1 MSISNGVKIIIGLG
15 NPEKKYESTRHNL
28 GRLIV
33 KRFQKQAGFPDFK
46 LKKKFQSLI
55 SENKFNKG
63 KIILA
68 LPETSMNLSGKSI
81 KSLIANYK
89 LPIIHLLIIHDDFDL
104 ELGKIRI
111 SKNRGAAGHKGV
123 QSIINELKTK
133 DFIRFRIG
141 IKPKRK
147 PKNLDK
153 FVLKKF
159 TGTEQKI
166 IKKVIEKTLN
176 AIEVFLNQGF
186 EKAMSEFNK
195 E

>member
-1 MSISNGVKIIIGLG
+1 MKIIIGLG
-15 NPEKKYESTRHNL
+15 NPEKKHESTRHNL
-28 GRLIV
+28 GRLII
-33 KRFQKQAGFPDFK
+33 KSFQKKDDFLEFKTNKK
-46 LKKKFQSLI
+46 LLALI
-55 SENKFNKG
+55 SKKEKVV
-63 KIILA
+63 LA
-68 LPETSMNLSGKSI
+68 LPETFMNASGKSV
-81 KSLIANYK
+81 KLLAKNYK
-89 LPIIHLLIIHDDFDL
+89 LDANNIVIIHDDFDL

-111 SKNRGAAGHKGV
+111 SKNRGAGGHKGV

-147 PKNLDK
+147 PKDLDR

-159 TGTEQKI
+159 TETEQKI
-166 IKKVIEKTLN
+166 IKNVIEKTLN
-176 AIEVFLNQGF
+176 VIEVFLNQGL

>member
-1 MSISNGVKIIIGLG
+1 MKIIIGLG
-15 NPEKKYESTRHNL
+15 NQEKKYESTRHNL
-28 GRLIV
+28 GRLII
-33 KRFQKQAGFPDFK
+33 KSFQKKADFPEFKTNKKLQA
-46 LKKKFQSLI
+46 LI
-55 SENKFNKG
+55 SKKEEVV
-63 KIILA
+63 LA
-68 LPETSMNLSGKSI
+68 LPETFMNASGQSVKLLA
-81 KSLIANYK
+81 KNYK
-89 LPIIHLLIIHDDFDL
+89 LKADNIIVIHDDFDL

-111 SKNRGAAGHKGV
+111 SKNKGAGGHKGV

-147 PKNLDK
+147 PKDLDK

-159 TGTEQKI
+159 TGTEEKI

-176 AIEVFLNQGF
+176 AIEVFLNQGL

>member
-1 MSISNGVKIIIGLG
+1 MKIIIGLG
-15 NPEKKYESTRHNL
+15 NPQKKYESTRHNL
-28 GRLIV
+28 GRLII
-33 KRFQKQAGFPDFK
+33 KSFQKQTDFPEFK
-46 LKKKFQSLI
+46 LKKKLQSLL
-55 SENKFNKG
+55 SEGNFKKQ

-81 KSLIANYK
+81 KSLTANYK
-89 LPIIHLLIIHDDFDL
+89 LPIIHLLVIHDDFDL

-111 SKNRGAAGHKGV
+111 SRNRGAGGHKGV

-147 PKNLDK
+147 PKDLDR

-159 TGTEQKI
+159 TETEQKI
-166 IKKVIEKTLN
+166 IKNVIEKTLN
-176 AIEVFLNQGF
+176 AIEVFLNQGL

-195 E
+195 ECIGF

>member
-1 MSISNGVKIIIGLG
+1 MKIIIGLG
-15 NPEKKYESTRHNL
+15 NPQKKYESTRHNL
-28 GRLIV
+28 GRLIL
-33 KRFQKQAGFPDFK
+33 KEFQKQTDFPEFK
-46 LKKKFQSLI
+46 LKKKFQSLL
-55 SENKFNKG
+55 SEGNLKKQ
-63 KIILA
+63 KMILA
-68 LPETSMNLSGKSI
+68 LPEASMNLSGKSI

-89 LPIIHLLIIHDDFDL
+89 LPIIHLLVIHDDFDL

-141 IKPKRK
+141 IKPNRK
-147 PKNLDK
+147 PKDLDK

-166 IKKVIEKTLN
+166 IKKIIEKTLN
-176 AIEVFLNQGF
+176 AIEVFLNQGL